1 MVFSSFTF
9 LFGFFPLLLIIYFFP
24 PFSKREVRNGILLL
38 FSLAFYSFG
47 GWRLMPVIF
56 LSIVINYICG
66 RLSDR
71 EQKDALRKMA
81 VAGAIVCNLL
91 LLFVF
96 KYLGFLTENLHQLFP
111 GVPVKELILPIGISF
126 YTFQGLSYVIDVF
139 RGEVKAER
147 NLFRIALYIALF
159 PQLVAGPIVRYTT
172 IAGELRNR
180 QESWENFEQGVIRF
194 LFGLAKKVLLAN
206 SFAQIAYSIFAQASD
221 QLSTSAAWLG
231 VVAYTLQI
239 YFDFSGYSDMA
250 IGLGR
255 IFGFHFLENFNYPY
269 IAISIKDFWRRWHI
283 SLSTWFRDYVYIPL
297 GGNRGS
303 KGKHL
308 RNLLIVWGLTG
319 FWHGA
324 AWTYLLWGIYYA
336 VLLIGERYIWG
347 EILGKLPKVVQ
358 HVYALFF
365 ILIGWLIFRAVDIN
379 QIFTFFAILFGAAGT
394 GAWDHQTTYFLLE
407 FRWELIFGVIASLPL
422 KHYIQCLIDRN
433 KYQKIGNL
441 LLNWGK
447 PFLALLLGGL
457 SILSL
462 ASTGYNP
469 FIYFQF

>member
-1 MVFSSFTF
+1 M
-9 LFGFFPLLLIIYFFP
+9 Y
-24 PFSKREVRNGILLL
+24 KR
-38 FSLAFYSFG
+38 
-47 GWRLMPVIF
+47 
-56 LSIVINYICG
+56 
-66 RLSDR
+66 
-71 EQKDALRKMA
+71 Q
-81 VAGAIVCNLL
+81 
-91 LLFVF
+91 
-96 KYLGFLTENLHQLFP
+96 
-111 GVPVKELILPIGISF
+111 
-126 YTFQGLSYVIDVF
+126 
-139 RGEVKAER
+139 
-147 NLFRIALYIALF
+147 
-159 PQLVAGPIVRYTT
+159 
-172 IAGELRNR
+172 
-180 QESWENFEQGVIRF
+180 
-194 LFGLAKKVLLAN
+194 
-206 SFAQIAYSIFAQASD
+206 
-221 QLSTSAAWLG
+221 
-231 VVAYTLQI
+231 
-239 YFDFSGYSDMA
+239 
-250 IGLGR
+250 
-255 IFGFHFLENFNYPY
+255 
-269 IAISIKDFWRRWHI
+269 
-283 SLSTWFRDYVYIPL
+283 VYIPL

>member
-1 MVFSSFTF
+1 
-9 LFGFFPLLLIIYFFP
+9 
-24 PFSKREVRNGILLL
+24 
-38 FSLAFYSFG
+38 
-47 GWRLMPVIF
+47 MPVIF

-206 SFAQIAYSIFAQASD
+206 SFAQIADSIFAQASD

-297 GGNRGS
+297 GGEQRVERKASPKSSHCMGVDRF
-303 KGKHL
+303 L
-308 RNLLIVWGLTG
+308 
-319 FWHGA
+319 
-324 AWTYLLWGIYYA
+324 AWCSMD
-336 VLLIGERYIWG
+336 
-347 EILGKLPKVVQ
+347 LPFV
-358 HVYALFF
+358 
-365 ILIGWLIFRAVDIN
+365 
-379 QIFTFFAILFGAAGT
+379 
-394 GAWDHQTTYFLLE
+394 
-407 FRWELIFGVIASLPL
+407 
-422 KHYIQCLIDRN
+422 
-433 KYQKIGNL
+433 GNL
-441 LLNWGK
+441 LCSAFDWGALYMGGDSGK
-447 PFLALLLGGL
+447 TSQGSTTCLCAFLYPDWLVNFSSGR
-457 SILSL
+457 
-462 ASTGYNP
+462 Y
-469 FIYFQF
+469 

>member
-9 LFGFFPLLLIIYFFP
+9 LFAFFPLILVIYFFP
-24 PFSKREVRNGILLL
+24 PFRKREVRNGILLL

-71 EQKDALRKMA
+71 EQKDSIRKVA
-81 VAGAIVCNLL
+81 VAGAIICNLL

-111 GVPVKELILPIGISF
+111 GIPVKELVLPIGISF

-139 RGEVKAER
+139 RGEVRAER
-147 NLFRIALYIALF
+147 NLLRIALYIALF

-180 QESWENFEQGVIRF
+180 KESWENFEQGVIRF

-206 SFAQIAYSIFAQASD
+206 SFAQIADSIFAQTSD

-231 VVAYTLQI
+231 IAAYTLQI

-269 IAISIKDFWRRWHI
+269 VAISIKDFWRRWHI

-297 GGNRGS
+297 GGNRVS
-303 KGKHL
+303 TPKCI
-308 RNLLIVWGLTG
+308 RNIFIVWILTG

-324 AWTYLLWGIYYA
+324 AWNFMIWGLYYGILLCLEKYVFKSFLERMPEFLKHVYTMFFVMIGWVFFFSTSMGDAFGYLGAMFGMNGMPLVDSNARYYLMSNLWILVICVICATPAAYRWFRSFAFSRGKYRVGIS
-336 VLLIGERYIWG
+336 VLLYGGI
-347 EILGKLPKVVQ
+347 
-358 HVYALFF
+358 
-365 ILIGWLIFRAVDIN
+365 
-379 QIFTFFAILFGAAGT
+379 
-394 GAWDHQTTYFLLE
+394 
-407 FRWELIFGVIASLPL
+407 
-422 KHYIQCLIDRN
+422 
-433 KYQKIGNL
+433 L
-441 LLNWGK
+441 LL
-447 PFLALLLGGL
+447 
-457 SILSL
+457 
-462 ASTGYNP
+462 STAYLVNATYNP
-469 FIYFQF
+469 FLYFRF

>member
-24 PFSKREVRNGILLL
+24 PFRKREVRNGILLL

-194 LFGLAKKVLLAN
+194 YL
-206 SFAQIAYSIFAQASD
+206 
-221 QLSTSAAWLG
+221 AWLKRS
-231 VVAYTLQI
+231 
-239 YFDFSGYSDMA
+239 F
-250 IGLGR
+250 
-255 IFGFHFLENFNYPY
+255 
-269 IAISIKDFWRRWHI
+269 
-283 SLSTWFRDYVYIPL
+283 
-297 GGNRGS
+297 
-303 KGKHL
+303 
-308 RNLLIVWGLTG
+308 
-319 FWHGA
+319 
-324 AWTYLLWGIYYA
+324 
-336 VLLIGERYIWG
+336 
-347 EILGKLPKVVQ
+347 
-358 HVYALFF
+358 
-365 ILIGWLIFRAVDIN
+365 
-379 QIFTFFAILFGAAGT
+379 
-394 GAWDHQTTYFLLE
+394 
-407 FRWELIFGVIASLPL
+407 
-422 KHYIQCLIDRN
+422 
-433 KYQKIGNL
+433 
-441 LLNWGK
+441 
-447 PFLALLLGGL
+447 
-457 SILSL
+457 
-462 ASTGYNP
+462 
-469 FIYFQF
+469 